1 MWSLKVGT
9 LKHGVPQGS
18 IQAVPWLMRLV
29 TSLSLQRPRFTPWP
43 IHVGFDV
50 DKVALWQVFLQAL
63 WFSLICII
71 PSWLSILVYH
81 LTGDE
86 QETRCWLQ
94 FRDIASPH
102 QHEHEGSTVGPLL
115 FIIYINDLSPTVS
128 TLSEPII
135 FTDDTSVIIFY
146 TNFDDF
152 CTVLNAVFSRMSK
165 WFTANKLAIHL
176 DKINIIK
183 FISKNS
189 PLYALNIGYDE
200 KHIRVC

>member
-1 MWSLKVGT
+1 
-9 LKHGVPQGS
+9 
-18 IQAVPWLMRLV
+18 V
-29 TSLSLQRPRFTPWP
+29 TSFSPSSL
-43 IHVGFDV
+43 V
-50 DKVALWQVFLQAL
+50 
-63 WFSLICII
+63 LI
-71 PSWLSILVYH
+71 PPWLSILVYH

-86 QETRCWLQ
+86 QETCCWLQ
-94 FRDIASPH
+94 FRDIASSH

-115 FIIYINDLSPTVS
+115 FIIYINDLPPTVS
-128 TLSEPII
+128 ILSQPII

-152 CTVLNAVFSRMSK
+152 CKVSNTVFSHMSK
-165 WFTANKLAIHL
+165 WYNANKLAINL
-176 DKINIIK
+176 DKINIIT